1 MGCFNGISQDSEI
14 KKKKSECYADID
26 SGLWGGHC
34 KSSSIAKENCA
45 LKCLSPACYELIYES
60 DPLEEGEKDYIR
72 SQEFKYC
79 MYNHNFVNMLQLQS
93 SIYSVFVRM
102 CPSSLHISA
111 RQFADHCFAI
121 AEDHRLLIPNCYIHG
136 FGIDSSAHQWGT
148 ETLVLVRQRPRFL

>member
-1 MGCFNGISQDSEI
+1 MFDPLGIGVGVGKGLELTRLKSRERECESELEKEVEMESWSALDSEI

-79 MYNHNFVNMLQLQS
+79 MYK
-93 SIYSVFVRM
+93 
-102 CPSSLHISA
+102 
-111 RQFADHCFAI
+111 
-121 AEDHRLLIPNCYIHG
+121 
-136 FGIDSSAHQWGT
+136 
-148 ETLVLVRQRPRFL
+148 